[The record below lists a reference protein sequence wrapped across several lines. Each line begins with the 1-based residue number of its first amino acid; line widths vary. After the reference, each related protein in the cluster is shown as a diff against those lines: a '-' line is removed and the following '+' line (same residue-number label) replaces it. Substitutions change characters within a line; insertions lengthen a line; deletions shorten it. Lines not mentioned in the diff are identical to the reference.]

1 MPWWV
6 SKSRIA
12 LDRIVLAV
20 LFALAGQGAW
30 AEWEGNA
37 DLGISF
43 ATGNTESL
51 DTDLA
56 LDAIWSS
63 ERFTHEFDLT
73 AYRSDLFADLGGPW
87 IRAQNVVD
95 ADYAMRFS
103 RRDSRW
109 YGTVNADGYY
119 DLGIDGRLTGSVGG
133 GRELV
138 DTDRYTLTV
147 EAGVGQ
153 TVQRA
158 PDVAFDFGET
168 AWLWSMEGQWWLIP
182 ERLEFSAGVRGLHIG
197 GRGEVYD
204 GETVLRL
211 VVLGPLTAG
220 LRVDVHRE
228 TQPPSGREPTDILA
242 RLTLGVVF

>member
-1 MPWWV
+1 MN
-6 SKSRIA
+6 RLILMAMLA
-12 LDRIVLAV
+12 LTSPG
-20 LFALAGQGAW
+20 AL

-56 LDAIWSS
+56 LAAMWSG
-63 ERFTHEFDLT
+63 ERITHEFDLT
-73 AYRSDLFADLGGPW
+73 AYRSDIATDPGGPL
-87 IRAQNVVD
+87 IRTQNVVD

-103 RRDSRW
+103 VGGSRW

-133 GRELV
+133 GRQLV
-138 DTDRYTLTV
+138 DTDRQSLTV

-158 PDVAFDFGET
+158 PDAVFEFGET
-168 AWLWSMEGQWWLIP
+168 AWLWSLEGQWWLIP
-182 ERLEFSAGVRGLHIG
+182 ERLEFAAGVRGLHIAG
-197 GRGEVYD
+197 QGDVYD
-204 GETVLRL
+204 GETVLR
-211 VVLGPLTAG
+211 VVMLGPLTAG

-228 TQPPSGREPTDILA
+228 SQPRPGREPTDILA
-242 RLTLGVVF
+242 RLTLGVAF

>member
-1 MPWWV
+1 MAV
-6 SKSRIA
+6 
-12 LDRIVLAV
+12 IVLT
-20 LFALAGQGAW
+20 GSGAH

-56 LDAIWSS
+56 LDAMWTG

-73 AYRSDLFADLGGPW
+73 AYRSDVFADLGGPW
-87 IRAQNVVD
+87 LRAQNVVD

-103 RRDSRW
+103 IRGSRW

-133 GRELV
+133 GRQLV
-138 DTDRYTLTV
+138 DTDRHTLTL

-158 PDVAFDFGET
+158 PEAAFEFGET
-168 AWLWSMEGQWWLIP
+168 AWLWSLEGQWWLLP
-182 ERLEFSAGVRGLHIG
+182 ERLEFTAGVRGLHIA
-197 GRGEVYD
+197 GRGEIYD

-228 TQPPSGREPTDILA
+228 TQPAPGREPTDILA
-242 RLTLGVVF
+242 RLTLGVAF

>member
-1 MPWWV
+1 MN
-6 SKSRIA
+6 K
-12 LDRIVLAV
+12 LIVVGV
-20 LFALAGQGAW
+20 LVLSASGAR

-56 LDAIWSS
+56 LAAMRTG
-63 ERFTHEFDLT
+63 ERITHEFDLT
-73 AYRSDLFADLGGPW
+73 AYRSDIAAEPCGPR

-95 ADYAMRFS
+95 ADYAMRY
-103 RRDSRW
+103 RIRGSRW
-109 YGTVNADGYY
+109 YGTFNADGYY

-133 GRELV
+133 GRQLV
-138 DTDRYTLTV
+138 DAEHRSLTV

-158 PDVAFDFGET
+158 PDAVFEFGET
-168 AWLWSMEGQWWLIP
+168 AWLWSLEGQWWLIP
-182 ERLEFSAGVRGLHIG
+182 ERLEFAAGVRGLHIA
-197 GRGEVYD
+197 GRGDVYD

-211 VVLGPLTAG
+211 VVNAPFTAG

-228 TQPPSGREPTDILA
+228 SQPPPGREPTDILA
-242 RLTLGVVF
+242 RLTLGVAF

>member
-1 MPWWV
+1 MRRPD
-6 SKSRIA
+6 IN
-12 LDRIVLAV
+12 RIVLV
-20 LFALAGQGAW
+20 LALASSGQGAW

-56 LDAIWSS
+56 LTANWSG
-63 ERFTHEFDLT
+63 ERFTHDFDLT
-73 AYRSDLFADLGGPW
+73 AYRSDISGEGGDAR
-87 IRAQNVVD
+87 ILAQNVVD
-95 ADYAMRFS
+95 ADYALRFS

-109 YGTVNADGYY
+109 YGTVNADGYD

-138 DTDRYTLTV
+138 DTGRYDLTV

-158 PDVAFDFGET
+158 PDAAFEFGET
-168 AWLWSMEGQWWLIP
+168 AWLWSLEGRWWLIP
-182 ERLEFSAGVRGLHIG
+182 ERLEFSAGARGLHIA
-197 GRGEVYD
+197 GRGDVYD
-204 GETVLRL
+204 GEAVLRF

-220 LRVDVHRE
+220 LRVDMHRE
-228 TQPPSGREPTDILA
+228 TRPPPGREPADILA
-242 RLTLGVVF
+242 RLTLGVAF

>member
-1 MPWWV
+1 MNRFILV
-6 SKSRIA
+6 V
-12 LDRIVLAV
+12 VLV
-20 LFALAGQGAW
+20 VAGSGAR

-56 LDAIWSS
+56 LDATWSG

-73 AYRSDLFADLGGPW
+73 AYRSDIFADLGGPW

-95 ADYAMRFS
+95 ADYAMRF
-103 RRDSRW
+103 RRLGSSW
-109 YGTVNADGYY
+109 YGTVNADAYY
-119 DLGIDGRLTGSVGG
+119 DLGIDGRLTGSIGG
-133 GRELV
+133 GRQLV
-138 DTDRYTLTV
+138 DTDRHALTV

-158 PDVAFDFGET
+158 PNAAFEFGET
-168 AWLWSMEGQWWLIP
+168 AWLWSLEGQWWLIP
-182 ERLEFSAGVRGLHIG
+182 ERLEFTAGARGLHIA

-228 TQPPSGREPTDILA
+228 TQPPPGREPTDILA

>member
-1 MPWWV
+1 MI
-6 SKSRIA
+6 RI
-12 LDRIVLAV
+12 IVAV
-20 LFALAGQGAW
+20 VLMFAGSAAR

-37 DLGISF
+37 DLGVSF

-56 LDAIWSS
+56 LDAMWSG

-73 AYRSDLFADLGGPW
+73 AYRSDIFADLGGPW

-95 ADYAMRFS
+95 ADYAMRF
-103 RRDSRW
+103 RRLGSNW
-109 YGTVNADGYY
+109 YGTVNADAYY
-119 DLGIDGRLTGSVGG
+119 DLGIDGRLTGSIGG
-133 GRELV
+133 GRQLV
-138 DTDRYTLTV
+138 DTDRHALTV

-158 PDVAFDFGET
+158 PNAAFEFGET
-168 AWLWSMEGQWWLIP
+168 AWLWSLEGQWWLIP
-182 ERLEFSAGVRGLHIG
+182 ERLEFTAGARGLHIA

-228 TQPPSGREPTDILA
+228 TQPPPGREPTDILA

>member
-1 MPWWV
+1 MNRLILV
-6 SKSRIA
+6 
-12 LDRIVLAV
+12 AV
-20 LFALAGQGAW
+20 LMFAVSGVR
-30 AEWEGNA
+30 AEWEGNV

-56 LDAIWSS
+56 LDATWTG

-73 AYRSDLFADLGGPW
+73 AYRSDIFADLGGPW

-95 ADYAMRFS
+95 ADYAMRF
-103 RRDSRW
+103 RRLGSSW
-109 YGTVNADGYY
+109 YGTVNADAYY

-133 GRELV
+133 GRQLV
-138 DTDRYTLTV
+138 DTDRHTLTV

-158 PDVAFDFGET
+158 PNAAFEFGET
-168 AWLWSMEGQWWLIP
+168 AWLWSLEGQWWLIP
-182 ERLEFSAGVRGLHIG
+182 ERLEFTAGARGLHIA

-220 LRVDVHRE
+220 LRVDMHRE
-228 TQPPSGREPTDILA
+228 THPPPGREPTDILA

>member
-6 SKSRIA
+6 PKGNIA
-12 LDRIVLAV
+12 IDRIVLAV
-20 LFALAGQGAW
+20 LLASSGQGAW

-56 LDAIWSS
+56 LTATWSG
-63 ERFTHEFDLT
+63 ERFTHDFDLT
-73 AYRSDLFADLGGPW
+73 AYRSDVSDEGGETR

-103 RRDSRW
+103 VRGSRW
-109 YGTVNADGYY
+109 YGTVNADAYY

-158 PDVAFDFGET
+158 PDAAFEFGET

-197 GRGEVYD
+197 GRGDVYD

-220 LRVDVHRE
+220 LRVDMHRE
-228 TQPPSGREPTDILA
+228 TQPPPGREPTDILA

>member
-1 MPWWV
+1 MNRFILVIGLIFAV
-6 SKSRIA
+6 SGVR
-12 LDRIVLAV
+12 
-20 LFALAGQGAW
+20 

-37 DLGISF
+37 DLGVSF

-56 LDAIWSS
+56 LDAIWTG

-73 AYRSDLFADLGGPW
+73 AYRSDIFADLGGPW
-87 IRAQNVVD
+87 LRAQNVVD
-95 ADYAMRFS
+95 ADYAMRF
-103 RRDSRW
+103 RLRGSRW
-109 YGTVNADGYY
+109 FGTVNSDAYY
-119 DLGIDGRLTGSVGG
+119 DLGLDWRFTGSVGG
-133 GRELV
+133 GLQLV
-138 DTDRYTLTV
+138 DSERHTLIA
-147 EAGVGQ
+147 EIGIGQ

-158 PDVAFDFGET
+158 ADTAFEFGET
-168 AWLWSMEGQWWLIP
+168 AWRWSLEGQWWLIP

-197 GRGEVYD
+197 GHGEIYD

-228 TQPPSGREPTDILA
+228 TQPLPGRVPTDLLA
-242 RLTLGVVF
+242 RLTVGLAF